1 MLLMDESHSFSD
13 MEVVEK
19 VLSVAHIIY
28 AQCEQV
34 KCCKHQCRR
43 LVYRVHILLRPVEV
57 LRAQPPKQI
66 SSQVEETLQQL
77 LETLEKAQE
86 LVKKYSQTNWLQKFL
101 KAGDV
106 VEGFGRVNERLGD
119 AAQGLSLL
127 LQAEHKQSFLE
138 TFQRDTCS
146 REDSQDTKDDK
157 ALWEELLTRS
167 AETKDAVDNVHKD
180 VRHVG
185 TKVEDVGSRVEEVR
199 QMMQKLQDAVM
210 KKDNAVPREEITEIR
225 MEDLT
230 KTSWTFLMESKS
242 HTLYKGEFYKYPV
255 AIKVFKNP
263 VITSTEKV
271 REIFRKEI
279 ETMKKF
285 ESPNILRMYGIC
297 IDERGSSPC
306 FSIVMEYCEKGT
318 LRDVLTRKPQLPW
331 ETRIRMAL
339 DAARGL
345 YRLHQTGEKSKLHGC
360 INSTKFL
367 VAKGYCVKL
376 SGFELSKTE
385 SSIKRSCR
393 KKLMDVPASAYISP
407 LGLASLSH
415 KYDVPSEIYSF
426 GIVLWEIATSK
437 IPFEGCSSQEIYQ
450 KVYEQR
456 YQAPVGEDCPSH
468 LRDVINQCRAF
479 EPSQRPSAEEIVDSL
494 IAIYGKINT
503 AS

>member
-1 MLLMDESHSFSD
+1 
-13 MEVVEK
+13 MEVMEK
-19 VLSVAHIIY
+19 VLNVAHVIY
-28 AQCEQV
+28 TQYEQV
-34 KCCKHQCRR
+34 KCCKHQCHR
-43 LVYRVHILLRPVEV
+43 LVDRIHILLKPVEV
-57 LRAQPPKQI
+57 LWAQPPKQI
-66 SSQVEETLQQL
+66 SLHVEETLQKL

-86 LVKKYSQTNWLQKFL
+86 LVKKYSQTNWLKKFL
-101 KAGDV
+101 KASDA
-106 VEGFGRVNERLGD
+106 VEEFARVNSCLGD

-127 LQAEHKQSFLE
+127 LQAEHKQFFLKA
-138 TFQRDTCS
+138 FWQDTC
-146 REDSQDTKDDK
+146 RQEDSQDTEADK
-157 ALWEELLTRS
+157 VLWEELLARS
-167 AETKDAVDNVHKD
+167 KETKDAVDNVHD
-180 VRHVG
+180 SVSHVG
-185 TKVEDVGSRVEEVR
+185 TKVDDAISKVEDVR
-199 QMMQKLQDAVM
+199 QMMKELKDAVM
-210 KKDNAVPREEITEIR
+210 KKDNAVPREEIIEIKK
-225 MEDLT
+225 EDLT
-230 KTSWTFLMESKS
+230 KIPWTFLMESKS
-242 HTLYKGEFYKYPV
+242 HTLYKGEYLKCPV

-271 REIFRKEI
+271 RDIFRKET

-297 IDERGSSPC
+297 IDESDSSPR

-345 YRLHQTGEKSKLHGC
+345 YRLHQTGKKSKLHGC

-385 SSIKRSCR
+385 SSIKRNFE
-393 KKLMDVPASAYISP
+393 KKSTMVPASAYLSP
-407 LGLASLSH
+407 QGLASLSH

-426 GIVLWEIATSK
+426 GIVLWEIATGK
-437 IPFEGCSSQEIYQ
+437 IPFEGCTSQQIYQ

-456 YQAPVGEDCPSH
+456 YQAPVEEECPSD
-468 LRDVINQCRAF
+468 LREVINLCRAF

-494 IAIYGKINT
+494 IAMYDKIIKQDSCKTQTPRNP
-503 AS
+503 

>member
-1 MLLMDESHSFSD
+1 

-157 ALWEELLTRS
+157 ALWEE
-167 AETKDAVDNVHKD
+167 AEGPPAIALPPKWDLPPKCN
-180 VRHVG
+180 
-185 TKVEDVGSRVEEVR
+185 
-199 QMMQKLQDAVM
+199 L
-210 KKDNAVPREEITEIR
+210 DNAVPREEITEIR

-263 VITSTEKV
+263 AGAP
-271 REIFRKEI
+271 IFRKEI

-479 EPSQRPSAEEIVDSL
+479 EPSQRPSAEGLCFS
-494 IAIYGKINT
+494 K
-503 AS
+503 SHRQ

>member
-1 MLLMDESHSFSD
+1 M
-13 MEVVEK
+13 K
-19 VLSVAHIIY
+19 
-28 AQCEQV
+28 
-34 KCCKHQCRR
+34 
-43 LVYRVHILLRPVEV
+43 
-57 LRAQPPKQI
+57 
-66 SSQVEETLQQL
+66 
-77 LETLEKAQE
+77 
-86 LVKKYSQTNWLQKFL
+86 
-101 KAGDV
+101 
-106 VEGFGRVNERLGD
+106 
-119 AAQGLSLL
+119 
-127 LQAEHKQSFLE
+127 
-138 TFQRDTCS
+138 
-146 REDSQDTKDDK
+146 
-157 ALWEELLTRS
+157 
-167 AETKDAVDNVHKD
+167 
-180 VRHVG
+180 
-185 TKVEDVGSRVEEVR
+185 
-199 QMMQKLQDAVM
+199 KLQ
-210 KKDNAVPREEITEIR
+210 NAYRKAREANPCSGAAPT
-225 MEDLT
+225 T
-230 KTSWTFLMESKS
+230 C
-242 HTLYKGEFYKYPV
+242 HFYKELD
-255 AIKVFKNP
+255 AILGGGP
-263 VITSTEKV
+263 TSTLSTTIDTSEHSPTRQEEEEQSGSEGAEEEGAVLKPGGRKV

-297 IDERGSSPC
+297 IDESGSSPC

-385 SSIKRSCR
+385 SSIKRSCK
-393 KKLMDVPASAYISP
+393 KKLTDVPASAYISP

-415 KYDVPSEIYSF
+415 NF
-426 GIVLWEIATSK
+426 GIVLWEIATGK
-437 IPFEGCSSQEIYQ
+437 IPFEGCTSQEIYQ

-468 LRDVINQCRAF
+468 LQDVINQCRAF
-479 EPSQRPSAEEIVDSL
+479 EPLQRPSAEEIVDSL

>member
-1 MLLMDESHSFSD
+1 

-19 VLSVAHIIY
+19 VLSMAHIIY

-43 LVYRVHILLRPVEV
+43 LVYRIHILLRPVEV
-57 LRAQPPKQI
+57 LRVQPPKQI

-101 KAGDV
+101 KASNV
-106 VEGFGRVNERLGD
+106 MEGFARVNERLGD

-127 LQAEHKQSFLE
+127 LQAEQKQSFLE
-138 TFQRDTCS
+138 TFQRHTCS
-146 REDSQDTKDDK
+146 SEDSQDIKDDK

-167 AETKDAVDNVHKD
+167 TETKDAVDNVHND

-185 TKVEDVGSRVEEVR
+185 TKVEDMGSKMEEVR

-210 KKDNAVPREEITEIR
+210 KKDNAVPRETITEIR

-297 IDERGSSPC
+297 IDESGLSPS

-318 LRDVLTRKPQLPW
+318 LRDVLTRKPLLPW

-385 SSIKRSCR
+385 SSIKRSC
-393 KKLMDVPASAYISP
+393 KKNSTDVPASAYISP

-415 KYDVPSEIYSF
+415 KYDMPSEIYSF
-426 GIVLWEIATSK
+426 GIVLWEIATGK
-437 IPFEGCSSQEIYQ
+437 IPFEGCTSQEIYQ

-468 LRDVINQCRAF
+468 LQDVINQCRAF
-479 EPSQRPSAEEIVDSL
+479 EPSQRPSAEEIVDLL

>member
-1 MLLMDESHSFSD
+1 

-157 ALWEELLTRS
+157 ALWEELLT
-167 AETKDAVDNVHKD
+167 
-180 VRHVG
+180 
-185 TKVEDVGSRVEEVR
+185 
-199 QMMQKLQDAVM
+199 MQDAVM

-263 VITSTEKV
+263 VITSTEK
-271 REIFRKEI
+271 EI

-297 IDERGSSPC
+297 IDERGKGPC

-345 YRLHQTGEKSKLHGC
+345 YRYKSKLHGC

-479 EPSQRPSAEEIVDSL
+479 EPSQRPSAEGRMESHVSADF
-494 IAIYGKINT
+494 GCERWHGMG
-503 AS
+503 